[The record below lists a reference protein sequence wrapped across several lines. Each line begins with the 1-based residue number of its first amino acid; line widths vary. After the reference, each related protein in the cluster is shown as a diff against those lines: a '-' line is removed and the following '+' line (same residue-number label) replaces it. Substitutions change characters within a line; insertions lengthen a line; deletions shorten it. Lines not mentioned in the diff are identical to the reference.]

1 MSKMNDFPPYEN
13 LKKIEPQMMVS
24 IMEKVNQ
31 SFSDKS
37 VPIPS
42 RIESIN
48 ILRSLRKYYFSFFL
62 ELFGALKSKFLKNC
76 LHYEENPRIQQ
87 ISLNFLQEIFDDDS
101 YGVTN
106 EMVYDLYYDIL
117 QFLEFKNNNVLKDL
131 AKSTIKTMAE
141 KVVNDAKIIV
151 LIETLKNADDNLCGF
166 IFECFKSAIENLKG
180 FIYLNYNFNDI
191 LEKLNLDEASEEYL
205 TKIKQIFHILKNSLD
220 KKDEEEIITSLNS
233 DNYSLYQTLIS

>member
-1 MSKMNDFPPYEN
+1 MNDFPPYED
-13 LKKIEPQMMVS
+13 LKKIEPQMMVTV
-24 IMEKVNQ
+24 MEKVNQ

-76 LHYEENPRIQQ
+76 LHYDENPRIQQ

-117 QFLEFKNNNVLKDL
+117 QFVEFKNNNVLKEL

-151 LIETLKNADDNLCGF
+151 LIETLKNADDNLCEF
-166 IFECFKSAIENLKG
+166 IFKCFKSAIENLKG

-191 LEKLNLDEASEEYL
+191 LERLNLDEASEDYL
-205 TKIKQIFHILKNSLD
+205 IKIKQIFHILKNSLD
-220 KKDEEEIITSLNS
+220 KKDEEEIISSLNN
-233 DNYSLYQTLIS
+233 DNYTLYQKLIS